1 VPRTRQGILLRLL
14 LDSHHLLRGQARF
27 EGFGGFACG
36 GAERKANSAVV
47 GGAQAQE
54 RGWVRLGGGGRWE
67 GEVGEG
73 GSEEGDGE
81 RHASDGGMR
90 APMLESQGRVEDG
103 EGASEHAWERG
114 KGTGRGHGRAL
125 VALLLE
131 GLERREQLVA
141 GEGATM
147 ASSSAS
153 SSTAITSSSA
163 PPLRDDGPLRRDDGG
178 RGRGALAR
186 RWTLARTPDPRI
198 QGWRGDDGGRGSGA
212 LARQRTLARTPDP

>member
-1 VPRTRQGILLRLL
+1 MARGGDPLRREPAQQPLLHILSQHDSRQGILLRLL

-27 EGFGGFACG
+27 DGFGGFACG
-36 GAERKANSAVV
+36 GTECKANSAAV

-54 RGWVRLGGGGRWE
+54 RGLVRLRGGGLWE

-73 GSEEGDGE
+73 GGEEGDEE

-90 APMLESQGRVEDG
+90 APMLESRGRVEDG

-114 KGTGRGHGRAL
+114 RGLGRGHGHAL

-141 GEGATM
+141 GEGATR

-153 SSTAITSSSA
+153 SSTAITSVTE
-163 PPLRDDGPLRRDDGG
+163 PPN
-178 RGRGALAR
+178 
-186 RWTLARTPDPRI
+186 
-198 QGWRGDDGGRGSGA
+198 
-212 LARQRTLARTPDP
+212 